1 MVWLLYTYSK
11 QITMSIAT
19 ILLVLIVFGVILWL
33 VNTYIP
39 PDTTVKK
46 IINIVAVILIV
57 LWLLQAF
64 GLLSALGGIRVR

>member
-1 MVWLLYTYSK
+1 
-11 QITMSIAT
+11 MSIAT